1 MEIKSTT
8 NYSVFKTLK
17 GNRSVNMKH
26 VMKIITSMKK
36 KMHHSPIQ
44 VNEKMEVI
52 DGQHRLAARKALG
65 APVEYYVS
73 EGADLSTVQ
82 DLNTNT
88 EDWKIDDYLNSYIQK
103 GIKDYVIYKQFLDSY
118 KLSHKVTMF
127 LLSGIYKYDAD
138 NFANG
143 SFKIKDIEKA
153 ADLASKL
160 TKVGAYYDGFKRTTF
175 CYAFVRCMNNPL
187 FDYDEFLHKLSY
199 QRTKLYDCAKVEQY
213 LELLEVIYNYKR
225 SVKNKIVLRTL

>member
-1 MEIKSTT
+1 MEIKSTSD
-8 NYSVFKTLK
+8 YGIFKTLK
-17 GNRSVNMKH
+17 GNRPVNMKH
-26 VMKIITSMKK
+26 VMKIITSMRK

-73 EGADLSTVQ
+73 PGADLSTVQ

-88 EDWKIDDYLNSYIQK
+88 EDWKIDDYLNSYIQQ

-118 KLSHKVTMF
+118 KFSHKITMF
-127 LLSGIYKYDAD
+127 LLSGASRHDAE

-143 SFKIKDIEKA
+143 TFKIKDIEKA
-153 ADLASKL
+153 ANLASSL
-160 TKVGAYYDGFKRTTF
+160 TKIGSYYDGFKRTTF

-187 FDYDEFLHKLSY
+187 FDFEEFLHKLSY

-213 LELLEVIYNYKR
+213 MELMEAIYNYKR
-225 SVKNKIVLRTL
+225 PTKSKIVLRTL

>member
-8 NYSVFKTLK
+8 DYGLFKSLK

-73 EGADLSTVQ
+73 SGADLSTVQ

-88 EDWKIDDYLNSYIQK
+88 EDWRTDDYLNSYIQEGNK
-103 GIKDYVIYKQFLDSY
+103 EYIIYKQFLDSY
-118 KLSHKVTMF
+118 KFSHKITMF

-138 NFANG
+138 NFSSGA
-143 SFKIKDIEKA
+143 FKIKDIEKA
-153 ADLASKL
+153 ADIASKL
-160 TKVGAYYDGFKRTTF
+160 TKIGSYYDGFKRTTF

-187 FDYDEFLHKLSY
+187 FDFDEFLHKLSY
-199 QRTKLYDCAKVEQY
+199 QRMKLYDCAKVEQY
-213 LELLEVIYNYKR
+213 LELLEGIYNYKR
-225 SVKNKIVLRTL
+225 SVKNKIILRTL